1 MAEHVDIAIIGAGL
15 AGIGVAY
22 HVQEK
27 LPGKSFALFEARDR
41 IGGTWDIFKYPGLRS
56 DVDMHLYGYSFAPWT
71 RESGVASASN
81 IMAYLNETLDAFDL
95 RRHIRFGHELGR
107 AEWDSG
113 TALWTLHFA
122 DGREVTCR
130 WLQMCAGYY
139 HYDSGYRPE
148 FPGEADFEGEIIHPQ
163 EWDECTSV
171 AGKRVVVIGSGA
183 TAVTILP
190 ELVKDAA
197 HVTQLQRSPTYV
209 FAGPKE
215 PKLTKLLR
223 TVLPQPAA
231 YHAVRK
237 KDLFFD
243 KVRHNLVHSK
253 PDKLKQ
259 MIRDAAKEHLPE
271 GYDFETHFQP
281 DYAPGKQRMCFAP
294 DGDFYQAVAKD
305 NCEVVTDRIRTFT
318 EAGIE
323 LESGR
328 HLDADVVITATGLRM
343 RMFEPGT
350 LVVDGKPIT
359 ASETWLYKGIL
370 LSGVPNF
377 SLTVGSLVHSY
388 TLRVE
393 LIARFVCRVLAHME
407 SKGLAIAT
415 PTLPKP
421 VEEMESRPFTEDFNS
436 GYVLRAIPDFPRTT
450 SESPWINQQPYHESV
465 REFTAPLEDGH
476 LRFSAPVGSR
486 NAA

>member
-1 MAEHVDIAIIGAGL
+1 MTEHVDIAIIGAGL

-56 DVDMHLYGYSFAPWT
+56 DVDMHLYGFSFAPWT
-71 RESGVASASN
+71 RESGVASAEN
-81 IMAYLNETLDAFDL
+81 IMAYLEETLDQFDL
-95 RRHIRFGHELGR
+95 RRHIRFGHHLDH
-107 AEWDSG
+107 AEWDST

-122 DGREVTCR
+122 DGRNVTAK

-148 FPGEADFEGEIIHPQ
+148 FPGEADFGGEIIHPQ
-163 EWDECTSV
+163 EWDETTSV
-171 AGKRVVVIGSGA
+171 AGKRVVMIGSGA

-190 ELVKDAA
+190 ELVKEAA

-231 YHAVRK
+231 YHAVRR

-243 KVRHNLVHSK
+243 KVRHDLVHNK
-253 PDKLKQ
+253 PEKLKR
-259 MIRDAAKEHLPE
+259 MIREAAEPHLPDD
-271 GYDFETHFQP
+271 YDFDAHFKP

-294 DGDFYQAVAKD
+294 DGDYYQAVARE
-305 NCEVVTDRIRTFT
+305 NCEVVTDTIDSFT
-318 EAGIE
+318 EGGIR
-323 LESGR
+323 LASGR
-328 HLDADVVITATGLRM
+328 HLDADVIITATGLRM

-350 LVVDGKPIT
+350 LAVDGRPI
-359 ASETWLYKGIL
+359 AAPDTWLYKGIM

-377 SLTVGSLVHSY
+377 ALTVGSLVHSY

-393 LIARFVCRVLAHME
+393 LIARFVCRVIAHMDA
-407 SKGLAIAT
+407 KGLAIAT
-415 PTLPKP
+415 PTLPRP
-421 VEEMESRPFTEDFNS
+421 AAEMESRPFTEDFTS
-436 GYVLRAIPDFPRTT
+436 GYVLRAIPEFPRTT
-450 SESPWINQQPYHESV
+450 SESPWRNQQPYAESV
-465 REFTAPLEDGH
+465 AEFTAPLEDGH
-476 LRFSAPVGSR
+476 LRFSAPAKSR